1 MSSIHVAVAAIAD
14 SAGRILLA
22 KRPTRAHQGGLWEF
36 PGGKLDPGEDVVA
49 ALRRECA
56 EELGIEVLGQRPLIR
71 IQHHYPDRSVLLD
84 VHRVT
89 DYRGEPTGLEGQ
101 PLVWVLPG
109 ELRDYAMPAADVPIV
124 NAIQLP
130 ELYLIT
136 PALVS
141 SAASFLR
148 QLRGRLEQG
157 LRLVQFRV
165 RQAPQPLAKLA
176 EEVMRLCVDA
186 GAELLINRDIALARA
201 LGAAGVHLTSD
212 QLQTLPGRPEGLRW
226 VAASCH
232 TSADLA
238 RLAQLGG
245 DFAVL
250 SPVKPTGSH
259 PEASPLGWARF
270 SEMLGQAKLPV
281 FALGGLGETDLQDAW
296 RAGAQGVAGISA
308 LWGGRVDDRQA

>member
-22 KRPTRAHQGGLWEF
+22 KRPARAHQGGLWEF

-56 EELGIEVLGQRPLIR
+56 EELGIEVLGERPLIR
-71 IQHHYPDRSVLLD
+71 IHHRYPDRSVLLD

-89 DYRGEPTGLEGQ
+89 DYRGEPAGLEGQ
-101 PLVWVLPG
+101 PLSWVTPG

-136 PALVS
+136 PPLVS
-141 SAASFLR
+141 SVATFLQ
-148 QLRGRLEQG
+148 QLRRRLEQG
-157 LRLVQFRV
+157 VRLVQFRV
-165 RQAPQPLAKLA
+165 RQAEQPLAGLA
-176 EEVMRLCVDA
+176 EAVMRLCADA

-201 LGAAGVHLTSD
+201 LGAAGVHLASD
-212 QLQTLPGRPEGLRW
+212 QLQALRGRPAGLRW
-226 VAASCH
+226 MAGSCH
-232 TSADLA
+232 TPGDLA

-250 SPVKPTGSH
+250 SPVKATRSH
-259 PEASPLGWARF
+259 PEAPPLGWTRF
-270 SEMLGQAKLPV
+270 SEMLGQANLPV
-281 FALGGLGETDLQDAW
+281 FALGGLGEADLQDAW
-296 RAGAQGVAGISA
+296 RAGAQGVAGISG
-308 LWGGRVDDRQA
+308 LWGADDQQS